1 MPDES
6 ANERP
11 TADRLMDR
19 VREFTASL
27 PADERAMF
35 AALLAPGIARALE
48 PEPEVEGFGV
58 TSWLPSSLPEG
69 LERAVRDRDIRVE
82 GL

>member
-1 MPDES
+1 MPEDNS
-6 ANERP
+6 DAK
-11 TADRLMDR
+11 TADRLMEK
-19 VREFTASL
+19 VRAFTAEL
-27 PADERAMF
+27 PADERALF
-35 AALLAPGIARALE
+35 AALIAPGIARALE

-69 LERAVRDRDIRVE
+69 LERAVRERDIRVE